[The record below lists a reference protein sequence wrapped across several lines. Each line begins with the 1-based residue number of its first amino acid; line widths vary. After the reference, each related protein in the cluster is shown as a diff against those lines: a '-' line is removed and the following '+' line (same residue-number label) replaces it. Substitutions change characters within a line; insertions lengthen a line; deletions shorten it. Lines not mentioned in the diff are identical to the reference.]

1 MTKLSAKFFICN
13 TITIV
18 FYILSCRVACS
29 YRRNVIRIEF
39 NCKDNTD
46 HLVFFIIT
54 SISRITTEVRD
65 EGIPDCN
72 LGYYDSFDLLIILKL
87 GNSVLDDHFQ
97 SFCN

>member
-1 MTKLSAKFFICN
+1 MYFI
-13 TITIV
+13 
-18 FYILSCRVACS
+18 FCRVEL
-29 YRRNVIRIEF
+29 RVLIEE
-39 NCKDNTD
+39 T
-46 HLVFFIIT
+46 LYLSSLIVRTTLIISFIIT

-72 LGYYDSFDLLIILKL
+72 LGYYDSFDLLIIFKL